1 MMDIAVA
8 YNRYAFLG
16 YEFLTWLWFLVETD
30 PETLRAADAELAAL
44 EIGNRLVLENRLQ
57 EAVET
62 ITIRGDDAG
71 LEEGRV
77 ALRKGALVSEL
88 SLFLKAGDNDW
99 RFTLKGESLM
109 ITGLK
114 TPEAGPVEAG
124 EALEGRI
131 LEKLYLYER
140 PVELIDALYQRFIVL
155 RISAEWA
162 EVYLPRLRAWAA
174 GGGTGSASGRDVET
188 GAGTAETPIS

>member
-1 MMDIAVA
+1 MDIAVA

-16 YEFLTWLWFLVETD
+16 YEFLTWLWFLVEAE
-30 PETLRAADAELAAL
+30 PQTLRAADAELAAM
-44 EIGNRLVLENRLQ
+44 EIGNRLVLENHLQ

-62 ITIRGDDAG
+62 ISIRGDDAG

-88 SLFLKAGDNDW
+88 SLAMKAGDHEW

-109 ITGLK
+109 IAGLK

-131 LEKLYLYER
+131 LEKLYLCER
-140 PVELIDALYQRFIVL
+140 PVALIDALYQRFVAL

-162 EVYLPRLRAWAA
+162 EIQLPRLRAWAA
-174 GGGTGSASGRDVET
+174 GREAGTGSGAET
-188 GAGTAETPIS
+188 AGTPTS

>member
-1 MMDIAVA
+1 MLDIAVA

-16 YEFLTWLWFLVETD
+16 YEFLTWLWFLVESD
-30 PETLRAADAELAAL
+30 PETLRAADPELANL

-57 EAVET
+57 EAVES

-88 SLFLKAGDNDW
+88 SLAMKAGDHHW

-131 LEKLYLYER
+131 LEKLYLCER
-140 PVELIDALYQRFIVL
+140 PVSLVDGLYQRFVAL

-162 EVYLPRLRAWAA
+162 EVHLPRLRAWAA
-174 GGGTGSASGRDVET
+174 GREARNAT
-188 GAGTAETPIS
+188 GASATPTS